1 MFWHPFKK
9 IVANDDE
16 MVEGMVVPV
25 GDRELIL
32 APYLRVGDDVS
43 HEEKLIKKL
52 EEKILQIWEMIVDR
66 DSSWKS
72 HTAGQEKFSRVPLN
86 VASLA
91 NISDAACSNLTGD
104 VSD

>member
-43 HEEKLIKKL
+43 HEEKLKK
-52 EEKILQIWEMIVDR
+52 K
-66 DSSWKS
+66 
-72 HTAGQEKFSRVPLN
+72 A
-86 VASLA
+86 
-91 NISDAACSNLTGD
+91 
-104 VSD
+104 